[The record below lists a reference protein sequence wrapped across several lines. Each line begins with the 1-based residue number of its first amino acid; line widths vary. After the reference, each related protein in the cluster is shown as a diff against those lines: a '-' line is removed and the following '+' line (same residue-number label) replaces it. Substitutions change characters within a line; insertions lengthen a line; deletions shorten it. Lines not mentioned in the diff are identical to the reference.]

1 MRVWLLTNT
10 TYATWL
16 PGNPKGS
23 VTSVR
28 DRREGDPASAARAEH
43 ALPGTPYD
51 GGIPGLARH
60 AAAAAGEPVFLTPD
74 QAAAVA
80 GQFRETA
87 AYRGWAP
94 LALAVMANHFHA
106 VLRVEGDPDPHK
118 LLYDLKAYGTRALNS
133 GLGRRKRWW
142 ATGGSVRKLSDG
154 AAVAAGVNYV
164 LRKQWRPLA
173 LWPAAPGEPESV
185 SARSP

>member
-1 MRVWLLTNT
+1 MWLLTNT

-60 AAAAAGEPVFLTPD
+60 AAEAAGEPVFLTAA

-80 GQFRETA
+80 AQFRETA
-87 AYRGWAP
+87 AYRGWAL

-106 VLRVEGDPDPHK
+106 VLRVEGDPEPRK
-118 LLYDLKAYGTRALNS
+118 LLYDLKAHGTRALND
-133 GLGRRKRWW
+133 GFGRRKRWW
-142 ATGGSVRKLSDG
+142 ATGGSVRKLPDP
-154 AAVAAGVNYV
+154 AAVAAGGHYV
-164 LRKQWRPLA
+164 LRKQWAPLA
-173 LWPAAPGEPESV
+173 LWPVARGEPESV
-185 SARSP
+185 SDRSP